1 MAQEPERHVLLAALQ
16 PGNLLQILFDSSEE
30 GKGPPRLSLEYAVVN
45 SADSND
51 LFVQYLEPI
60 ADEEVVEEDGEA
72 YDPQDVLKLSDDVHA
87 TPPESINRHWSIDD
101 STPETFCSSMRKA
114 GLQPIVPDDAPDDG
128 HCQYYERLTDDWV
141 VDDDDPDAEPFAQAD
156 ASTLSPSAA
165 AYVEETHKAVRQF
178 ESWNPQ
184 TQEERNIK
192 RYVEDLAGRAQH
204 ENEDKRLRA
213 GLAPLGTYKNPAA
226 QL

>member
-1 MAQEPERHVLLAALQ
+1 MAEEEQQDVLAALK
-16 PGNLLQILFDSSEE
+16 PGDVLQILFDSSEE
-30 GKGPPRLSLEYAVVN
+30 GTASPHLSFEYAVVN
-45 SADSND
+45 SADSNN

-60 ADEEVVEEDGEA
+60 ADEEVVEDGEA
-72 YDPQDVLKLSDDVHA
+72 VDPRDALKLSDDVHA

-128 HCQYYERLTDDWV
+128 HCQYYERLTDDWG
-141 VDDDDPDAEPFAQAD
+141 VDDSDSDAEPFAQAD

-165 AYVEETHKAVRQF
+165 AYVEETHKAVRGF
-178 ESWNPQ
+178 ESWDPQ

-192 RYVEDLAGRAQH
+192 RFVEDLAGRAEH
-204 ENEDKRLRA
+204 ENENQRFCA